1 MKKYNKVKMRHGN
14 VNHSF
19 GVPKESQERN
29 QKRYGNLYNS
39 LDFRIH
45 EQFSF
50 SEHPHSATKVGY
62 IQIGGK
68 EFEVTMAE
76 LNKLGMTCFEAVD
89 LAKKKY
95 RLGLQT

>member
-1 MKKYNKVKMRHGN
+1 MRHGN

-19 GVPKESQERN
+19 GVPKERQERN

-50 SEHPHSATKVGY
+50 SEHPHSATKVGH
-62 IQIGGK
+62 I
-68 EFEVTMAE
+68 
-76 LNKLGMTCFEAVD
+76 
-89 LAKKKY
+89 
-95 RLGLQT
+95 

>member
-1 MKKYNKVKMRHGN
+1 MRHGN

-19 GVPKESQERN
+19 GVPKERQERN
-29 QKRYGNLYNS
+29 EKRYGNLYNS

-50 SEHPHSATKVGY
+50 SEHPKLTKVPY

-68 EFEVTMAE
+68 EF
-76 LNKLGMTCFEAVD
+76 G
-89 LAKKKY
+89 
-95 RLGLQT
+95 

>member
-1 MKKYNKVKMRHGN
+1 MEIYIT
-14 VNHSF
+14 
-19 GVPKESQERN
+19 
-29 QKRYGNLYNS
+29 

-76 LNKLGMTCFEAVD
+76 LNKLGTLVLF
-89 LAKKKY
+89 
-95 RLGLQT
+95 R